1 MAYKFN
7 MPTSSYD
14 STKPRKF
21 QLATQGN
28 AALTKP
34 QNSSSSNGGTS
45 YRRNPLLPSTS
56 SIGSVSSSSAPVLSS
71 VTAPTQKSLSSYLSE
86 LEGTGLL
93 TGPETISGMDN
104 SYYQNIFDTSSKRLK
119 DQFFN
124 NDDSATNQFTNTMVK
139 RGMLGSGI
147 ESGGLQSIYQDFG
160 SQLSDVETQLA
171 NMKMQNDYDTS
182 KYNADAKSAYNEK
195 VLGALFDRSRDST
208 DFDTK
213 IFDSQ
218 VEAAKADRE
227 FAADETKSRRELLAN
242 ILEQINSTRENKMIN
257 ADQRTRLGA
266 DYEDLINQ
274 LLGG

>member
-14 STKPRKF
+14 STKPWKF
-21 QLATQGN
+21 QLASQGSPS
-28 AALTKP
+28 LTKP
-34 QNSSSSNGGTS
+34 QGSSSSNGGTS
-45 YRRNPLLPSTS
+45 YRRNPQLPSGSSIASATS
-56 SIGSVSSSSAPVLSS
+56 SPVLSS

-86 LEGTGLL
+86 LKGTGLM

-160 SQLSDVETQLA
+160 SQLSDVETELA

-182 KYNADAKSAYNEK
+182 KYNADAKSGYNEK
-195 VLGALFDRSRDST
+195 VLGALFDRARDST

-218 VEAAKADRE
+218 VEAAKADRT

-242 ILEQINSTRENKMIN
+242 ILQEINDTRGNKMIN